1 MLGVVVIAAA
11 GLIMNQRRV
20 ETRTE
25 QDLLRDLQA
34 STEAPDAMLL
44 SDASF
49 DEPINKP
56 LGERLHYVQR
66 TFHGRIARCSEMWVN
81 GPDETLVRV
90 QADAAGRLS
99 GLAVQ
104 GAPDEV
110 AECLLKILDE
120 AQLPRDV
127 DGVAL
132 MPLRYER

>member
-20 ETRTE
+20 QTRTE

-34 STEAPDAMLL
+34 STEAPDAVLL

-66 TFHGRIARCSEMWVN
+66 TFHGRIGRCSEMWVN

-110 AECLLKILDE
+110 AECLLKVLDE